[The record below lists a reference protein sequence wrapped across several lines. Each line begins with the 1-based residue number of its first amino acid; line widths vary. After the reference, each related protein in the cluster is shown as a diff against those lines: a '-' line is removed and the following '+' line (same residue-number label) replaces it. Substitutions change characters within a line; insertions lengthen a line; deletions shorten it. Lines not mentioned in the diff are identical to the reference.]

1 MRYLVGNSFTQI
13 DLDAGTIQNTSALN
27 TVEISDTNQTNSGF
41 LLFPS
46 KSVTFNGGVKP
57 IYLRSVTP
65 GIQISVVVIPLLL
78 HESSQNT
85 TQTNNVN
92 LATDEETNA
101 MLNDI
106 LGG

>member
-13 DLDAGTIQNTSALN
+13 DLNAGTIQNTSSLH
-27 TVEISDTNQTNSGF
+27 TLEISNTNQPHSGF

-46 KSVTFNGGVKP
+46 KSVTFNGSP
-57 IYLRSVTP
+57 IYLRSVSL
-65 GIQISVVVIPLLL
+65 GIQISVVVIPTLL
-78 HESSQNT
+78 HEAA
-85 TQTNNVN
+85 QTNTQANVN
-92 LATDEETNA
+92 LATDDETNA

>member
-41 LLFPS
+41 LLFPG
-46 KSVTFNGGVKP
+46 KSVTFSGNGKP
-57 IYLRSVTP
+57 IFLRSVTP
-65 GIQISVVVIPLLL
+65 GIKISVVVIPLLL
-78 HESSQNT
+78 HESSQSN
-85 TQTNNVN
+85 NNVN